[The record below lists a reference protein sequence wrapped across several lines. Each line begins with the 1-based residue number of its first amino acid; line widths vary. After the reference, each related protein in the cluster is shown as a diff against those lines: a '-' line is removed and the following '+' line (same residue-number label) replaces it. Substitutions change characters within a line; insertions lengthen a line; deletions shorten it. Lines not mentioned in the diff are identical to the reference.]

1 MARVLF
7 ADDDPAF
14 REALSLALEDGGHTV
29 TAVVD
34 GLAVLDRWATV
45 DPEVLVADVN
55 MPRLDGF
62 SVCRRLRERGER
74 VPIVLL
80 TARDTEIDEAL
91 GLELGADDYITKPI
105 STRVVLLRIAALVR
119 RSRALAAPVAK
130 TGLHLDR
137 DRLEV
142 AWNGQPVPMTVTE
155 FRLVEALVAR
165 PGAVLR
171 RDTLMDRMRGDDSVV
186 DARIVDTYIRRL
198 RRKFESLDAG
208 FDRIETRVGAGYRW
222 RD

>member
-14 REALSLALEDGGHTV
+14 RDALCLALTDGGHAV
-29 TAVVD
+29 TAVAD
-34 GLAVLDRWATV
+34 GVAVLDRWGAIE
-45 DPEVLVADVN
+45 PEVLVADVN

-91 GLELGADDYITKPI
+91 GLELGADDYITKPV
-105 STRVVLLRIAALVR
+105 STRVVLLRIAALLR
-119 RSRALAAPVAK
+119 RTQALAAPVAS
-130 TGLHLDR
+130 TGLHLDK

-142 AWNGQPVPMTVTE
+142 AWNGQAVPMTVTE

-186 DARIVDTYIRRL
+186 DPRIVDTYVRRL
-198 RRKFESLDAG
+198 RRKFEQDDAA

>member
-14 REALSLALEDGGHTV
+14 REALSIALEDGGHTV

-34 GLAVLDRWATV
+34 GLAVLDRWAAV

-105 STRVVLLRIAALVR
+105 STRLVLLRIAALVR

-165 PGAVLR
+165 PGSVLR

-198 RRKFESLDAG
+198 RRKFESIDAG

>member
-14 REALSLALEDGGHTV
+14 REGLSLALQDAGHQVSAVADGI
-29 TAVVD
+29 A
-34 GLAVLDRWATV
+34 LLERFAAIA
-45 DPEVLVADVN
+45 PEVVVADVN

-74 VPIVLL
+74 VPILLL

-91 GLELGADDYITKPI
+91 GLELGADDYVTKPV
-105 STRVVLLRIAALVR
+105 SARVVSLRIQALAR
-119 RSRALAAPVAK
+119 RALAPPTAVAA
-130 TGLHLDR
+130 TGLHIDR
-137 DRLEV
+137 ERLEI
-142 AWNGQPVPMTVTE
+142 AWNAVAIEVTVTE

-165 PGAVLR
+165 PGAVLGR
-171 RDTLMDRMRGDDSVV
+171 EQLLDRMRGDDSVV
-186 DARIVDTYIRRL
+186 DPRIVDTYVRRL
-198 RRKFESLDAG
+198 RRKFEKVDAG

-222 RD
+222 RG

>member
-14 REALSLALEDGGHTV
+14 REALALALEDGGHTV

-34 GLAVLDRWATV
+34 GVAVLERWATV

-105 STRVVLLRIAALVR
+105 STRVVLLRIAALIR
-119 RSRALAAPVAK
+119 RSRALAAPVAS

-137 DRLEV
+137 DRLEI

-186 DARIVDTYIRRL
+186 DPRIVDTYIRRL
-198 RRKFESLDAG
+198 RRKFEAIDMD